1 MTHRPTRD
9 TLMEELSQLPRAQ
22 ASEGFTD
29 RVLATVEDR
38 EGNTPRPLARLAW
51 AGAVTLMLG
60 LLVGA
65 LAVYQRQNAAELA
78 YQQQVEE
85 LRSRY
90 EELLNEVVS
99 IRQEASTPDNRL
111 YLGGDDSLDLMLDL
125 NRLEPN
131 QLDSRRDTRD
141 VRSAN
146 WEP

>member
-1 MTHRPTRD
+1 MTHRNAED
-9 TLMEELSQLPRAQ
+9 TLLQELSQLPRAQ

-29 RVLATVEDR
+29 RVLAALKDR
-38 EGNTPRPLARLAW
+38 EGYTPRRLARLAW

-65 LAVYQRQNAAELA
+65 LVVYQRQQAAELA

-99 IRQEASTPDNRL
+99 IRQEASMPDNRL

-125 NRLEPN
+125 NRPEPN
-131 QLDSRRDTRD
+131 PLDSRRDTRD